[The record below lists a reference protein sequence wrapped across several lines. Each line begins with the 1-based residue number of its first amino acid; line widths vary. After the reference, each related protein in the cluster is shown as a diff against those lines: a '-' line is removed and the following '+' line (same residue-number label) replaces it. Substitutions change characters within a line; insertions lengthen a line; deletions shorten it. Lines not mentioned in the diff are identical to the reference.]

1 MGREH
6 ILGEA
11 EFISDVANDLRT
23 EIRKG
28 LEAIWKL
35 ECEEAVRIRVFS
47 INSLIARRQMPLP
60 PGAVNRVP
68 LLEPEDVLK
77 AWRERR

>member
-1 MGREH
+1 M
-6 ILGEA
+6 
-11 EFISDVANDLRT
+11 SDVANDLRT